1 MGLAMSLS
9 LTRCSCWRS
18 EKSSPQAAGKKV
30 SVQAKKK
37 DPNARLYYKF
47 IPGKEADWLAQSD
60 SIKVTHPEVEAL
72 TFYRGVEQKRKE
84 ILFALIYQ
92 QYVAYEKNPPKKL
105 ELLLGPVGRSVRS
118 LLNQFGLPCREETK
132 VVLEEKETSKTL
144 ARVEAKVIKE
154 SDLNQ
159 KSYLWGR
166 LETLMFQAR
175 LKGIDKIIKEK
186 RVLREA
192 REQGVNVQD
201 YLEDFVYKS
210 LPKKMDSR
218 EIEKARQ
225 ARNFPKNEE
234 GLKKAKAWLKKQRRQ
249 KHYDYFLEKY
259 LLDLPIQVR
268 LEPPQFDLQ
277 IESEYVAA
285 FGEEAS
291 EVEVTLFTDHK
302 NARSLSLA
310 SKISKLF
317 EDYDGLR
324 LELRPIIASQ
334 NSYHLLHNKVDYC
347 VWRLSPESFL
357 SYFNQTRESYSVQT
371 HEKLFQAIG
380 ALNLSQEKILDC
392 VQSDQA
398 LAMIDYHQKYARY
411 LGIYSGPVVF
421 VSGEVLGPQADLREI
436 KAVINRKLQVPD
448 AGTWD

>member
-18 EKSSPQAAGKKV
+18 EKSSSQAHAPKV

-37 DPNARLYYKF
+37 NPEARLYYKF
-47 IPGKEADWLAQSD
+47 VPEKKADWLAKSD
-60 SIKVTHPEVEAL
+60 SIRVTHSEVKRL
-72 TFYRGVEQKRKE
+72 TFFKGVEQKRKE

-92 QYVAYEKNPPKKL
+92 QYVAYEKNLPKRVSFH
-105 ELLLGPVGRSVRS
+105 LGPVGRSVQS
-118 LLNQFGLPCREETK
+118 LLNQFGLPYREETK
-132 VVLEEKETSKTL
+132 IFLAEKESSKTL
-144 ARVEAKVIKE
+144 ARVDAKVIVE

-159 KSYLWGR
+159 ESYLWGR

-192 REQGVNVQD
+192 RDQAVNVQD

-210 LPKKMDSR
+210 LPSELDPS
-218 EIEKARQ
+218 EIEKARRS
-225 ARNFPKNEE
+225 RNFPNTEE
-234 GLKKAKAWLKKQRRQ
+234 GAEKAKAWLQKQRRQ

-259 LLDLPIQVR
+259 LLSLPIQVR
-268 LEPPQFDLQ
+268 LDPPQFELQ
-277 IESEYVAA
+277 IESEFVAA
-285 FGEEAS
+285 FGEKAS
-291 EVEVTLFTDHK
+291 EIEVTLFTDHK
-302 NARSLSLA
+302 NERSLRLA
-310 SKISKLF
+310 AEISKLF
-317 EDYDGLR
+317 EDYEGLR

-347 VWRLSPESFL
+347 VWKLSPESFL
-357 SYFNQTRESYSVQT
+357 NYFNKTRKSYSVQT
-371 HEKLFQAIG
+371 HENLFQVIG
-380 ALNLSQEKILDC
+380 ELNLSKEKVLDC

-398 LAMIDYHQKYARY
+398 LAMLDYHQKYARY
-411 LGIYSGPVVF
+411 LGIYSGPVIF

-436 KAVINRKLQVPD
+436 KEVINRKLQVPD